1 MILFHIGNLH
11 LSTKGI
17 IMTRKIVLSTLLL
30 IGLVTTSS
38 VANTQNTHLIE
49 LASKQEKLS
58 KNIMQS
64 YAKDHASTLK
74 LIQEFE
80 SRQNKLK
87 STIRIPEIVNLLKY
101 LNFCVNNLKKV
112 VKQPYNKDN
121 ARLVADLSASL
132 SEGNHY
138 IAQTL

>member
-1 MILFHIGNLH
+1 MIKKLI
-11 LSTKGI
+11 LSA
-17 IMTRKIVLSTLLL
+17 LLL
-30 IGLVTTSS
+30 LGFTTTSS
-38 VANTQNTHLIE
+38 VANTKNNHLIQ

-64 YAKDHASTLK
+64 YTNNHSSTLK
-74 LIQEFE
+74 LIKEFE
-80 SRQNKLK
+80 SGQNTLK

-101 LNFCVNNLKKV
+101 LNFCVDNLKKV
-112 VKQPYNKDN
+112 VKEPYNRDN